1 MLSIL
6 QYSLTATPPM
16 DHLKNISPID
26 GRYKKACSEVSTF
39 FSEYALIKHRI
50 IVEVRWLLFL
60 NEKELFFEKVS
71 DESVEVLNQIAT
83 NITDSDIARVKEI
96 EEETNHDVKAV
107 EYFVKEK
114 LSKSERKDLV
124 KIKEYVHYLCTS
136 EDINNVAYAM
146 CLKICLHDV
155 IIPCIEKIMLKLKE
169 LAVQYSHVALLSRTH
184 GQPASSTTFGKEIA
198 NFYARIHHHV
208 EVIKRVKICAKFN
221 GAVGNFNAHK
231 VVSKETNWIASI
243 KLFLQRYFD
252 LAYSLYCT
260 QIQDHDYICEL
271 SDALARVN
279 GTLIDLCVDI
289 WIYISNNL
297 LKLKMKEKEVG
308 SSTMPHK
315 VNPIDFENAEGNL
328 HIANAFFKLFSS
340 KLPTSRLQRDLSDST
355 VLRNIGSSLA
365 YCLIAYKSV
374 LKGLNK
380 IDIDRRNLEEELD
393 KNWSTLAEPIQ
404 IVMKR
409 FNYVDA
415 YEELKQFTRGKF
427 IDKEI
432 MQEFI
437 KTKCGFLP
445 QDVVDQLLELTP
457 ATYTGYADYLAK
469 NVEQLSGELD

>member
-1 MLSIL
+1 ME
-6 QYSLTATPPM
+6 
-16 DHLKNISPID
+16 HLKNISPID
-26 GRYKKACSEVSTF
+26 GRYKKACGELSAF
-39 FSEYALIKHRI
+39 FSEHALIKHRI

-60 NEKELFFEKVS
+60 NEEELFFEKVT
-71 DESVEVLNQIAT
+71 DHSVEVLNQIAT
-83 NITDSDIARVKEI
+83 NITDSDIARVKAI

-114 LSKSERKDLV
+114 LKNSKREDLL

-136 EDINNVAYAM
+136 EDINNVAYAT
-146 CLKICLHDV
+146 CLKACLNDV
-155 IIPCIEKIMLKLKE
+155 VIPCLEKIMLKLKD
-169 LAVQYSHVALLSRTH
+169 LAVEYSHVPLLSRTH
-184 GQPASSTTFGKEIA
+184 GQPASSTTFGKEMA

-208 EVIKRVKICAKFN
+208 GVIRRVKVCAKFN

-231 VVSKETNWIASI
+231 VASKDTDWVNTIG
-243 KLFLQRYFD
+243 LFLKKHFN
-252 LAYSLYCT
+252 LTYSIYCT

-271 SDALARVN
+271 CDGLARAN

-289 WIYISNNL
+289 WLYISNNL
-297 LKLKMKEKEVG
+297 LKLKVKEKEVG

-380 IDIDRRNLEEELD
+380 IDIDRRNLEEELNQ
-393 KNWSTLAEPIQ
+393 NWSTLAEPIQ

-409 FNYVDA
+409 HNYVDA
-415 YEELKQFTRGKF
+415 YEELKQFTRGKV
-427 IDKEI
+427 IDQKI

-437 KTKCGFLP
+437 KTKCAFLP

-469 NVEQLSGELD
+469 NVERLSGERD

>member
-1 MLSIL
+1 ME
-6 QYSLTATPPM
+6 
-16 DHLKNISPID
+16 HLKNISPID
-26 GRYKKACSEVSTF
+26 GRYKKSCSELSDF

-71 DESVEVLNQIAT
+71 DQSVEELNQIGT

-114 LSKSERKDLV
+114 LSKSQKKDLV

-146 CLKICLHDV
+146 CLKMCLQD
-155 IIPCIEKIMLKLKE
+155 ILIPCIEKIMLKLKD
-169 LAVQYSHVALLSRTH
+169 LAVQYSHVPLLSRTH
-184 GQPASSTTFGKEIA
+184 GQPASSTTFGKEMA
-198 NFYARIHHHV
+198 NFYSRIHHHV
-208 EVIKRVKICAKFN
+208 GVIKRVKICAKFN

-231 VVSKETNWIASI
+231 VVSKDTDWIGTI
-243 KLFLQRYFD
+243 KTFLQRYFD
-252 LAYSLYCT
+252 LTYGLYCT

-271 SDALARVN
+271 CDGLARTN
-279 GTLIDLCVDI
+279 STLIDLCVDI
-289 WIYISNNL
+289 WLYISNNL
-297 LKLKMKEKEVG
+297 LKLKLKENEVG

-328 HIANAFFKLFSS
+328 HLANAFFKLFSY

-380 IDIDRRNLEEELD
+380 IDIDRRNLDEELD

-409 FNYVDA
+409 FNYVNA
-415 YEELKQFTRGKF
+415 YEELKQFTRGK
-427 IDKEI
+427 IINKEI

-437 KTKCGFLP
+437 KTKCDFLP
-445 QDVVDQLLELTP
+445 QDAIDQLLQLTP

-469 NVEQLSGELD
+469 NVERLSGELD

>member
-1 MLSIL
+1 
-6 QYSLTATPPM
+6 M

-26 GRYKKACSEVSTF
+26 GRYKKSCSEISAF

-60 NEKELFFEKVS
+60 NEKELFFKKVS
-71 DESVEVLNQIAT
+71 AQSVEELNQIET

-114 LSKSERKDLV
+114 LSKSGREDLV

-146 CLKICLHDV
+146 CLKVCLQDI
-155 IIPCIEKIMLKLKE
+155 IIPCMEKIMLKLKE
-169 LAVQYSHVALLSRTH
+169 LAVEYSDVPLLSRTH
-184 GQPASSTTFGKEIA
+184 GQPASSTTFGKEMA
-198 NFYARIHHHV
+198 NFYSRIHHHV
-208 EVIKRVKICAKFN
+208 EVIRGVKIYAKFN

-231 VVSKETNWIASI
+231 VVSKNTDWIGHI
-243 KLFLQRYFD
+243 KIFLQKYFD
-252 LAYSLYCT
+252 LTYGLYCT
-260 QIQDHDYICEL
+260 QIQDHDYICEVC
-271 SDALARVN
+271 DGLARAN
-279 GTLIDLCVDI
+279 ATLIDLCVDI
-289 WIYISNNL
+289 WLYISNNL
-297 LKLKMKEKEVG
+297 LKLKLKDKEVG

-328 HIANAFFKLFSS
+328 HVANAFLKLFSS

-380 IDIDRRNLEEELD
+380 MDLDRRKLEEELNE
-393 KNWSTLAEPIQ
+393 NWSTLAEPIQ
-404 IVMKR
+404 IMMKR

-415 YEELKQFTRGKF
+415 YEELKQFTRGK
-427 IDKEI
+427 IVDKEI

-437 KTKCGFLP
+437 KTKCNFLP
-445 QDVVDQLLELTP
+445 QDVVDQLLQLTP

-469 NVEQLSGELD
+469 NVERLSGQLD